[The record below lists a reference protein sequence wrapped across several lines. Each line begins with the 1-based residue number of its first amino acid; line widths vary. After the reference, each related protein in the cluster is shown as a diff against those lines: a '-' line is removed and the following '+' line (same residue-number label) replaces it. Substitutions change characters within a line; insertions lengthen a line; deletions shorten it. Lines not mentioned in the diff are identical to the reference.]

1 MPNWEG
7 NNQIRTDSVVIE
19 IGNNLSLTK
28 TRDDLQPKNKYI
40 IDGAAAANAPVLYG
54 TVAPS
59 GVALIGQVYHQ
70 TSTGNNTGV
79 IMNTWT
85 YDGTV
90 WYNETQPI
98 DLTRT
103 QLLALR
109 ASAQLRQSQ
118 HYLITDHVQGRLVAG
133 TTILLHAISNNELS
147 ESVVVN
153 TTYDNEGWFGL
164 YNIDTAL
171 VTELRDNRNNIAKG
185 IGGTEVA
192 NFDWGNVNITNCIV
206 DNATW
211 TTTIGSTLLR
221 DGLKVVENAILITTG
236 AVLGDLTNTT
246 IAKSATVNLTS
257 ASLSIRRSLISGTS
271 TSLNAATH
279 TGGGVINH
287 TKIEDGSVVK
297 ISNTSSSF
305 STDKVTILKTSIID
319 FSGVTTG
326 ALSMTNTDMFASTIN
341 KLNLSL
347 TTSISGSK
355 IYSSTISHTTGTITL
370 TAVVMEQGATI
381 AKNTNTGILSISN
394 SSVLKNSSI
403 IHSGL
408 STMNINR
415 TIVDRVSNIALASG
429 SDGAVA
435 ITDVL
440 VDGNSSIQK
449 TATSSAGTLSVT
461 GGTNVLSA
469 SSVFCG
475 GTGNLSISQCSV
487 NGSSIISTSGI
498 STRNYIITRV
508 VQESVSAINLQGTG
522 IGINDN
528 IQDSTLNSR
537 GRITMSATGAVAN
550 SITSAVVSGSN
561 GIIQITG
568 GSSGQTVR
576 ECKADS
582 ALISISNCTATQVHN
597 LISARTG
604 GTVSLTNLT
613 VVKQCTNIDTYQQGV
628 INVSGTVAGNIANVV
643 CFNLGQVNISGTAGA
658 ITGVS
663 AEQGVIAINGGAS
676 HNRIIKKMTG
686 TLTTGNFNQTN
697 IVAITPNNITCT
709 AANTNRATY
718 LGVTNLLPII

>member
-1 MPNWEG
+1 MPNWES

-19 IGNNLSLTK
+19 MGSGISLVK
-28 TRDDLQPKNKYI
+28 SRDALQPKNKYTLSV
-40 IDGAAAANAPVLYG
+40 ASTSTPPVLYG
-54 TVAPS
+54 TAAPVVA
-59 GVALIGQVYHQ
+59 GLLGQVYHQ

-79 IMNTWT
+79 LMNTWT

-98 DLTRT
+98 NLTRT
-103 QLLALR
+103 QLIALR
-109 ASAQLRQSQ
+109 AAAQLRQSQ
-118 HYLITDHVQGRLVAG
+118 HYLITDHVQGRLVSG

-171 VTELRDNRNNIAKG
+171 VTELRDNRSNIAKG

-211 TTTIGSTLLR
+211 TTTIGSALLR
-221 DGLKVVENAILITTG
+221 DGLKVIENAILITTG

-279 TGGGVINH
+279 TSGGVINH
-287 TKIEDGSVVK
+287 TKIEDGSVVN

-305 STDKVTILKTSIID
+305 STNKVTILKTSTIA

-326 ALSMTNTDMFASTIN
+326 ALSITNTDIFASTIN

-355 IYSSTISHTTGTITL
+355 IYNSTISHTTGTITL
-370 TAVVMEQGATI
+370 TAVIMEQSATI

-403 IHSGL
+403 THSGL

-415 TIVDRVSNIALASG
+415 TIVDRVSNITLASG
-429 SDGAVA
+429 SNGAVA

-440 VDGNSSIQK
+440 VDGNSSVQK

-469 SSVFCG
+469 SNVFCR

-487 NGSSIISTSGI
+487 NGSSTISTAGI
-498 STRNYIITRV
+498 STRNYIVTRV
-508 VQESVSAINLQGTG
+508 IQESVSGINLQGTG

-550 SITSAVVSGSN
+550 SIKSAVVSGAN

-568 GSSGQTVR
+568 GSSGQTVQ

-597 LISARTG
+597 FISARTG

-628 INVSGTVAGNIANVV
+628 INVSGTVAGNIASVV
-643 CFNLGQVNISGTAGA
+643 CFNLGQVNISGTAGD

-663 AEQGVIAINGGAS
+663 AEQGVVAINGGAS

-697 IVAITPNNITCT
+697 IIAITPNNITCT

>member
-1 MPNWEG
+1 MPNWES

-19 IGNNLSLTK
+19 MGSGISLVK
-28 TRDDLQPKNKYI
+28 SRDDLQPKNKYTLSV
-40 IDGAAAANAPVLYG
+40 ASTSTPPVLYG
-54 TVAPS
+54 TTTPLVA
-59 GVALIGQVYHQ
+59 GLLGQVYHQ

-103 QLLALR
+103 QLIALR
-109 ASAQLRQSQ
+109 AAAQLRQSQ
-118 HYLITDHVQGRLVAG
+118 HYLITDHVQGRLLAG

-171 VTELRDNRNNIAKG
+171 VTELRDNRSNIAKG

-211 TTTIGSTLLR
+211 TTTIGSALLR
-221 DGLKVVENAILITTG
+221 DGLKVIENAILITTG

-246 IAKSATVNLTS
+246 IAKSATVNLTA

-279 TGGGVINH
+279 TSGGVINH
-287 TKIEDGSVVK
+287 TKIEDGSVVN

-305 STDKVTILKTSIID
+305 STDKVTILKTSTIA

-326 ALSMTNTDMFASTIN
+326 ALSITNTDIFASTIN

-355 IYSSTISHTTGTITL
+355 IYNSTISHTTGTITL
-370 TAVVMEQGATI
+370 TAVIMEQSATI

-403 IHSGL
+403 THSGL

-415 TIVDRVSNIALASG
+415 TIVDRVSNITLASG
-429 SDGAVA
+429 SNGAVA

-440 VDGNSSIQK
+440 VDGNSSVQK

-469 SSVFCG
+469 SNVFCR

-487 NGSSIISTSGI
+487 NGSSTISTAGI
-498 STRNYIITRV
+498 STRNYIVTRV
-508 VQESVSAINLQGTG
+508 IQGSVSGINLQGTG

-550 SITSAVVSGSN
+550 SITSSVVYGAN

-568 GSSGQTVR
+568 GSSGQTVQ

-597 LISARTG
+597 FISARTG

-628 INVSGTVAGNIANVV
+628 INVSGTVAGNISNVV

-658 ITGVS
+658 ITGVL
-663 AEQGVIAINGGAS
+663 AEQGVVAINGGAS

-697 IVAITPNNITCT
+697 IIAITPNNVTCT

>member
-59 GVALIGQVYHQ
+59 GVALMGQVYQQ

-118 HYLITDHVQGRLVAG
+118 HYLITDHVQGRLVTG

-211 TTTIGSTLLR
+211 NTTIGSNLVR
-221 DGLKVVENAILITTG
+221 NGLVIKDSAILTTTG
-236 AVLGDLTNTT
+236 MVLGDITNTT
-246 IAKSATVNLTS
+246 ISKSANVNLTS
-257 ASLSIRRSLISGTS
+257 ASISIRRSKIFGLS
-271 TSLNAATH
+271 TSINATSYSGA
-279 TGGGVINH
+279 GVIDNSE
-287 TKIEDGSVVK
+287 INGGSV
-297 ISNTSSSF
+297 INLSNSTSSF
-305 STDKVTILKTSIID
+305 SSNNIIID
-319 FSGVTTG
+319 KASTLLFSGITTGGSSITNTTISTTTINKSNG
-326 ALSMTNTDMFASTIN
+326 ALSTSIKGSLLRSSSVTHSSGT
-341 KLNLSL
+341 LSL
-347 TTSISGSK
+347 TNVDIF
-355 IYSSTISHTTGTITL
+355 
-370 TAVVMEQGATI
+370 
-381 AKNTNTGILSISN
+381 SN
-394 SSVLKNSSI
+394 SSVVKNLDVSTLSLSNVKLSNNSI
-403 IHSGL
+403 ITHSGL
-408 STMNINR
+408 SSVNINR
-415 TIVDRVSNIALASG
+415 TVVDTTSNITFSSG
-429 SDGAVA
+429 SNGAVA
-435 ITDVL
+435 ITDVIL
-440 VDGNSSIQK
+440 EGGSSIQK
-449 TATSSAGTLSVT
+449 QAASTAGTMSIT
-461 GGTNVLSA
+461 GGTKLISSCTIFHKGIGTLNIAQCFFDGSSSLVL
-469 SSVFCG
+469 
-475 GTGNLSISQCSV
+475 NSISDRTYTITRNILTSV
-487 NGSSIISTSGI
+487 SSI
-498 STRNYIITRV
+498 V
-508 VQESVSAINLQGTG
+508 LQGTG
-522 IGINDN
+522 AGINDN

-537 GRITMSATGAVAN
+537 GRITMSATGAVTN
-550 SITSAVVSGSN
+550 SITASVVSGAN

-568 GSSGQTVR
+568 GSSGQTVQ
-576 ECKADS
+576 ECKAES
-582 ALISISNCTATQVHN
+582 ASIIVNNCTATQVHN
-597 LISARTG
+597 FIYARTG
-604 GTVSLTNLT
+604 GTVNINNLA
-613 VVKQCTNIDTYQQGV
+613 VVKQCTNIDTFQQGT
-628 INVSGTVAGNIANVV
+628 VSVTGTVAGNITSIV
-643 CFNLGQVNISGTAGA
+643 CSNIGQVNISGVAGA
-658 ITGVS
+658 VTGVL
-663 AEQGVIAINGGAS
+663 AEQGIVAINGGAS
-676 HNRIIKKMTG
+676 HNRIIKQMTG

-697 IVAITPNNITCT
+697 IIAITPNNITCT